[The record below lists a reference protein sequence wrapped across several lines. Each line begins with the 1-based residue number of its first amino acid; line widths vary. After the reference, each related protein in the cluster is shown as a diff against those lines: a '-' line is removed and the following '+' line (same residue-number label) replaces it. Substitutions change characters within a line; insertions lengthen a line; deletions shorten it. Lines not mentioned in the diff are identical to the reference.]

1 MLALMF
7 GPRHAAS
14 LNRDSHGHI
23 FLDFDP
29 DSFVQIL
36 SYLRSIEHPDRPA
49 PAPVVQPGSQ
59 STFTNLVYYLG
70 LEDFV
75 GLIRFD
81 KASAISMNISKD
93 GHAAKGCITKHVDS
107 QCFAAPAMQRGAVYY
122 LRCTIS
128 HFTPSSQMYM
138 GIAQPSESTATSRKY
153 TTSSGWNSTHTIR
166 RGYENDSP
174 PPGWCSGDEL
184 VFKFDL
190 ADDKGLLSVWSN
202 KSQQLH
208 HIKLSCDCDAEKPYF
223 FHFATTQHN
232 AIRLEPTSE
241 QDQQVFT

>member
-1 MLALMF
+1 MQVPGSMLALMF
-7 GPRHAAS
+7 GPRHPAS

-23 FLDFDP
+23 FLDFHP

-36 SYLRSIEHPDRPA
+36 SYLRSKLIEHPDRPA
-49 PAPVVQPGSQ
+49 LAPVVQPGSQ

-128 HFTPSSQMYM
+128 LQVPKCTWGLHNLLSLRLQVESIQQALAGTAPIQSDAGMRMTALRPAGALGMSWCLSLIWQMTR
-138 GIAQPSESTATSRKY
+138 GCCLCGATKVNNFI
-153 TTSSGWNSTHTIR
+153 TSSSAVIVMLRNRISSISLPHNTM
-166 RGYENDSP
+166 
-174 PPGWCSGDEL
+174 
-184 VFKFDL
+184 
-190 ADDKGLLSVWSN
+190 
-202 KSQQLH
+202 Q
-208 HIKLSCDCDAEKPYF
+208 
-223 FHFATTQHN
+223 FA
-232 AIRLEPTSE
+232 
-241 QDQQVFT
+241 